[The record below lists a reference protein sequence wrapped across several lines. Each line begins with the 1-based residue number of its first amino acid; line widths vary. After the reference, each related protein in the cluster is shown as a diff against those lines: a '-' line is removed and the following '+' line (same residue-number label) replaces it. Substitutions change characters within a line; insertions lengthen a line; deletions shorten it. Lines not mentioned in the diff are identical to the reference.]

1 MLSESGVRIP
11 SLAAEGMSLDALLLP
26 VRAMVDPDLNTEPPH
41 LKGGDFRPSRLY
53 SLFDEWIPAMRMWE
67 PTDPSAPPYDAGSAL
82 DEFLFAPDIHIP
94 FALFKNVLSCGL
106 DVEEVGGGRFFP
118 AAVFPHFAISDHFSI
133 ALQIPLAAF
142 SNGPPNCERA

>member
-53 SLFDEWIPAMRMWE
+53 SLFD
-67 PTDPSAPPYDAGSAL
+67 
-82 DEFLFAPDIHIP
+82 
-94 FALFKNVLSCGL
+94 
-106 DVEEVGGGRFFP
+106 
-118 AAVFPHFAISDHFSI
+118 
-133 ALQIPLAAF
+133 
-142 SNGPPNCERA
+142 